1 MELVKADPSKTTKVE
16 KKLQSSLKEEMMKFL
31 KTNLDAFAWSHK
43 DMLGID
49 DGVIEHL
56 LNVDPMKKPVQQRR
70 RVFTLERNKVV
81 MEEVEKLLTVG
92 FI

>member
-31 KTNLDAFAWSHK
+31 KTKLDAFAWSHK

-49 DGVIEHL
+49 DGVIKHL
-56 LNVDPMKKPVQQRR
+56 LNVDPMKNPVQQRR

-81 MEEVEKLLTVG
+81 MEEVKKLLTVG